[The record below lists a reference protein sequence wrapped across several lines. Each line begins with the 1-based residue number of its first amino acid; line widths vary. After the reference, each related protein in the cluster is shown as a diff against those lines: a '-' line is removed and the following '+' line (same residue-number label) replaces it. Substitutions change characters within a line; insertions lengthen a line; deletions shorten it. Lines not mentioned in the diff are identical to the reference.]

1 MAWPA
6 ATGAGANQR
15 LEISPID
22 PIDVLSTGQW
32 MRDVNLDRGIIA
44 DVLSRIIADCL

>member
-15 LEISPID
+15 LEIS